1 MLAFSWRVRSFGAFS
16 DGLPGGRAGDKSG
29 ERRGKRDTRLERE
42 VTLGTRPMRVVVS
55 ASLNAER
62 RVCNAGS
69 PSSVF

>member
-1 MLAFSWRVRSFGAFS
+1 
-16 DGLPGGRAGDKSG
+16 
-29 ERRGKRDTRLERE
+29 